1 MWTAGLESAKW
12 FKMSGGLGRD
22 AGGISCA
29 RFEDV
34 GTKAGSWAWVEGPRP
49 VWPLSLDGQGWGP
62 AAGNASLRGPWA
74 QTGPRSL
81 LAGRGPCCSD
91 DRPGAP
97 SWGCGLEVGF
107 PDLPTVLRSPLE
119 PVSYCGSP
127 PPAPPSP
134 EGADPRSCAEPSTA
148 PDGPLSQLHG
158 AGRGCQERGPR
169 KSLQQLP
176 SRCPVPQTRL
186 VPGAVSITRVAP
198 SSLSCCCH
206 SGGVPPRGTLAR
218 ALTRQE
224 GAIERDSAV
233 AR

>member
-62 AAGNASLRGPWA
+62 AAGNASLRGLWA

-134 EGADPRSCAEPSTA
+134 EGADPRSCAEPSRRLMGHFPSCT
-148 PDGPLSQLHG
+148 GQGG
-158 AGRGCQERGPR
+158 AARRGALGSPCSSCPHPAQFPKPASCQALLASHVWPR
-169 KSLQQLP
+169 LL
-176 SRCPVPQTRL
+176 
-186 VPGAVSITRVAP
+186 
-198 SSLSCCCH
+198 
-206 SGGVPPRGTLAR
+206 
-218 ALTRQE
+218 
-224 GAIERDSAV
+224 
-233 AR
+233 